1 MLTFK
6 KLTMKNIIK
15 KITTLAWTCSILV
28 IVYSCTIDEVQDPD
42 GPSVSGVQQ
51 NASKGQ
57 LNELV
62 VGIESTIRD
71 GLGVEVTAS
80 GTMARELYL
89 FDADPR
95 NTGDLL
101 GKDGIGLDNNSFYST
116 QQWNGSYRATK
127 NANLLIEAASNTE
140 FVTDAESNGY
150 IGFAKTMQAYELIQV
165 LKSYDRARLDVADPD
180 NLGPILNFN
189 EALSQIRALLDE
201 AQGNLS
207 SAGGSFAFP
216 LSTGFSGFDTPATFT
231 QFNRAIAAL
240 AAVYAGDG
248 TSALTALTGSYFDI
262 GGALD
267 LGPNHIFGLGG
278 GDQANP
284 VFRVPSTP
292 ENVNNGD
299 QIIVHDS
306 WINEAEAGDTR
317 VATKAAPRP
326 DPSSQDGLTGTH
338 ETRLYATNV
347 SDVEILRNEEL
358 ILLYAEASIL
368 ANNLQDAED
377 ALNTIRNSA
386 SLPNYAGAQ
395 TADDLTTELLNQR
408 RYSLWSE
415 NHRMFDLRRYGLSS
429 TLPIDRPGDQV
440 YNVLPIPLSENE

>member
-15 KITTLAWTCSILV
+15 TITTLAWTCSILV

-165 LKSYDRARLDVADPD
+165 LKSYDRARLDVTDPD
-180 NLGPILNFN
+180 NLGPILDFN

-207 SAGGSFAFP
+207 SAGNSFAFP
-216 LSTGFSGFDTPATFT
+216 LSSGFSGFDTPATFT
-231 QFNRAIAAL
+231 QFNRAVAAL

-248 TSALTALTGSYFDI
+248 TSALTALTGSYFDLA
-262 GGALD
+262 GALD

-386 SLPNYAGAQ
+386 SLLDYTGAQ
-395 TADDLTTELLNQR
+395 TADALTTELLNQR

-429 TLPIDRPGDQV
+429 TLPIDRAGDQV

>member
-1 MLTFK
+1 
-6 KLTMKNIIK
+6 MKNIIK

-28 IVYSCTIDEVQDPD
+28 MVYSCTIDEVQDPD
-42 GPSVSGVQQ
+42 GPSVSSVQQ

-116 QQWNGSYRATK
+116 QQWNGHYRATK

-140 FVTDAESNGY
+140 FVTDTESNGY
-150 IGFAKTMQAYELIQV
+150 IGFAKTMQAYELIQI

-180 NLGPILNFN
+180 NLGPILDFN
-189 EALSQIRALLDE
+189 DALSQIRALLDE

-207 SAGGSFAFP
+207 SAGDSFAFP
-216 LSTGFSGFDTPATFT
+216 LSSGFSGFDTPATFA
-231 QFNRAIAAL
+231 QFNRAVAAM
-240 AAVYAGDG
+240 AAVYASDG

-262 GGALD
+262 SGALD
-267 LGPNHIFGLGG
+267 LGPDHIFGLGG

-292 ENVNNGD
+292 ENINNGD

-306 WINEAEAGDTR
+306 WINEAETGDTR
-317 VATKAAPRP
+317 VDTKAAPRLP
-326 DPSSQDGLTGTH
+326 LLDPSSQDGLTGTH

-347 SDVEILRNEEL
+347 SPVEILRNEEL

-377 ALNTIRNSA
+377 ALNTIRSSA

-395 TADDLTTELLNQR
+395 TADALTTELLNQR

-429 TLPIDRPGDQV
+429 TLPIDRPGDQIF
-440 YNVLPIPLSENE
+440 NVLPIPLSENE

>member
-1 MLTFK
+1 
-6 KLTMKNIIK
+6 MKNIIK

-28 IVYSCTIDEVQDPD
+28 MVYSCTIDEVQDPN
-42 GPSVSGVQQ
+42 GPSVSSVQQ

-57 LNELV
+57 LNELA

-116 QQWNGSYRATK
+116 QQWNGHYRATK

-140 FVTDAESNGY
+140 FVTDTESNGY
-150 IGFAKTMQAYELIQV
+150 IGFAKTMQAYELIQI

-180 NLGPILNFN
+180 NLGPILDFN
-189 EALSQIRALLDE
+189 DALSQIRALLDE

-207 SAGGSFAFP
+207 SAGDSFAFP
-216 LSTGFSGFDTPATFT
+216 LSSGFSGFDTPATFA
-231 QFNRAIAAL
+231 QFNRAVAAM
-240 AAVYAGDG
+240 AAVYASDG

-262 GGALD
+262 NGALD
-267 LGPNHIFGLGG
+267 LGPDHIFGLGG

-292 ENVNNGD
+292 QNINNGD

-306 WINEAEAGDTR
+306 WINEAETGDTR
-317 VATKAAPRP
+317 VDTKAAPRLP
-326 DPSSQDGLTGTH
+326 LLDPSSQDGLTGTH

-347 SDVEILRNEEL
+347 SPVEILRNEEL

-377 ALNTIRNSA
+377 ALNTIRSSA

-395 TADDLTTELLNQR
+395 TADALTTELLNQR

-415 NHRMFDLRRYGLSS
+415 NHRMFDLRRYGLSG
-429 TLPIDRPGDQV
+429 TLPIDRPGDQIF
-440 YNVLPIPLSENE
+440 NVLPIPLSENE

>member
-1 MLTFK
+1 
-6 KLTMKNIIK
+6 MKNTIK
-15 KITTLAWTCSILV
+15 KITTLVWACSVIV
-28 IVYSCTIDEVQDPD
+28 IVYSCSIDKVQDPD
-42 GPSVSGVQQ
+42 GPSVSGVEQ

-62 VGIESTIRD
+62 VGIESTIRN
-71 GLGVEVTAS
+71 GLGTEVTAS

-116 QQWNGSYRATK
+116 QQWNGSYRASK
-127 NANLLIEAASNTE
+127 NANLLIAAAANTE
-140 FVTDAESNGY
+140 FVTDAEANGY
-150 IGFAKTMQAYELIQV
+150 IGYAKTMKAYELIQV
-165 LKSYDRARLDVADPD
+165 LKSYDRARIEVTDPD
-180 NLGPILNFN
+180 NLGPILEFDD
-189 EALSQIRALLDE
+189 ALAQIRALLDE
-201 AQGNLS
+201 AQGDLS
-207 SAGGSFAFP
+207 GAGDGFAFP
-216 LSTGFSGFDTPATFT
+216 LSSGFGGFDTPATFT
-231 QFNRAIAAL
+231 QFNRAVAAL

-248 TSALTALTGSYFDI
+248 ASALSALNGSYFDI
-262 GGALD
+262 NGALE
-267 LGPNHIFGLGG
+267 LGPEHIFGLGG

-292 ENVNNGD
+292 DNVNNGD

-317 VATKAAPRP
+317 VENKAEPRI

-347 SDVEILRNEEL
+347 SPVKILRNEEL

-395 TADDLTTELLNQR
+395 TTDALTTELLDQR

-429 TLPIDRPGDQV
+429 TLPTDRPGDQV
-440 YNVLPIPLSENE
+440 FNVLPVPLSENE

>member
-1 MLTFK
+1 
-6 KLTMKNIIK
+6 MKNIIK

-28 IVYSCTIDEVQDPD
+28 MVYSCTIDEVQDPN
-42 GPSVSGVQQ
+42 GPSVSSVQQ

-116 QQWNGSYRATK
+116 QQWNGHYRATK

-140 FVTDAESNGY
+140 FVTDTESNGY
-150 IGFAKTMQAYELIQV
+150 IGFAKTMQAYELIQI

-180 NLGPILNFN
+180 NLGPILDFN
-189 EALSQIRALLDE
+189 DALSQIRALLDE

-207 SAGGSFAFP
+207 SAGDSFAFP
-216 LSTGFSGFDTPATFT
+216 LSSGFSGFDTPATFT
-231 QFNRAIAAL
+231 QFNRAVAAM
-240 AAVYAGDG
+240 AAVYASDG

-262 GGALD
+262 SGALD
-267 LGPNHIFGLGG
+267 LGPDHIFGLGG

-292 ENVNNGD
+292 ENINNGD

-306 WINEAEAGDTR
+306 WINEAETGDTR
-317 VATKAAPRP
+317 VDTKAAPRLP
-326 DPSSQDGLTGTH
+326 LLDPSSQDGLTGTH

-347 SDVEILRNEEL
+347 SPIEILRNEEL

-377 ALNTIRNSA
+377 ALNTIRSSA

-395 TADDLTTELLNQR
+395 TADALTTELLNQR

-429 TLPIDRPGDQV
+429 TLPIDRPGDQI